1 MLLPLWAADYF
12 VSPSGNDAN
21 DGLSEDSPWA
31 TLQKVNRT
39 QFEPGDRVLFQRDG
53 VWRVPAHSF
62 VGNAV
67 LHPSSGNAEMPV
79 TYSAYGEGKKPLIL
93 GSVSASD
100 ERDWLEVSP
109 NIWGTRPTVTTFGDV
124 IKCELSDWGFHREAG
139 AKSNLKVETRE
150 NDPPVL
156 TIITEKA
163 GSAPN
168 HIQLWGHGVK
178 PEELPRTFTFKFR
191 ARASIPFELQ
201 EVRILQSGFP
211 YHSKTAVVSH
221 AASLTNEW
229 QEFVTVM
236 RKNDVEGERF
246 SWHLNLGQMPSECEL
261 QIQPIEVS
269 EVEINDSLSL
279 LVDVGNI
286 IFDHGSFK
294 KFHRCGIKKWS
305 LDDVKKPGDY
315 FYDASSRRVF
325 LCWPENPAKT
335 CQSIE
340 LAMKGHCVNH
350 GGKHDV
356 IFDGLAFAYSASHGF
371 GGGNCER
378 ITIRNCDIFYVG
390 GAHQFT
396 TENGIPVRFG
406 NGIEFWCSARDCLVE
421 KNRIWEIYDA
431 ALTNQGKGTEENAS
445 NEIGITYRENE
456 IWNSEYSFEYWNS
469 MGETRDILFEKNICR
484 DAGFGWAHGQR
495 PDPNGAHLMFYR
507 NRDETSNFV
516 IRENRFENSTEVC
529 LRMDNDWRE
538 ALTLDKNTYSQIPG
552 KNLIRFC
559 VHQYF
564 DAASFT
570 KYQKELGMDEGSACV
585 KSEENP

>member
-1 MLLPLWAADYF
+1 
-12 VSPSGNDAN
+12 
-21 DGLSEDSPWA
+21 
-31 TLQKVNRT
+31 
-39 QFEPGDRVLFQRDG
+39 
-53 VWRVPAHSF
+53 
-62 VGNAV
+62 
-67 LHPSSGNAEMPV
+67 
-79 TYSAYGEGKKPLIL
+79 
-93 GSVSASD
+93 
-100 ERDWLEVSP
+100 
-109 NIWGTRPTVTTFGDV
+109 
-124 IKCELSDWGFHREAG
+124 
-139 AKSNLKVETRE
+139 
-150 NDPPVL
+150 
-156 TIITEKA
+156 
-163 GSAPN
+163 
-168 HIQLWGHGVK
+168 
-178 PEELPRTFTFKFR
+178 
-191 ARASIPFELQ
+191 
-201 EVRILQSGFP
+201 
-211 YHSKTAVVSH
+211 
-221 AASLTNEW
+221 
-229 QEFVTVM
+229 
-236 RKNDVEGERF
+236 
-246 SWHLNLGQMPSECEL
+246 
-261 QIQPIEVS
+261 
-269 EVEINDSLSL
+269 
-279 LVDVGNI
+279 
-286 IFDHGSFK
+286 
-294 KFHRCGIKKWS
+294 
-305 LDDVKKPGDY
+305 
-315 FYDASSRRVF
+315 
-325 LCWPENPAKT
+325 
-335 CQSIE
+335 
-340 LAMKGHCVNH
+340 MKGHCVNH

-507 NRDETSNFV
+507 NRAETSNFV

-529 LRMDNDWRE
+529 LRMDNDWRD